1 MAKNCQLGYYDD
13 GDGTKTPPNAPHC
26 LLLWRKPP
34 PAMSAE
40 AFFKSVFELWRRKGF
55 DTYLRKAFTGS
66 AFTGKTIKNELPF
79 PTVDSTQIRP

>member
-40 AFFKSVFELWRRKGF
+40 AFFKVVLWMFRVG
-55 DTYLRKAFTGS
+55 DIVHNLLMVFTGS
-66 AFTGKTIKNELPF
+66 AFTGRTIKNELPF
-79 PTVDSTQIRP
+79 PTVDSTQMRP